1 MTGSSVEPPGR
12 FGLGLATSDVRLSPY
27 DPDWVVL
34 GARECATVRAL
45 LGDLVVDVMHAGS
58 TAVPGIA
65 AKPILDIV
73 AAVGDSVP
81 IDEVVGR
88 LCTTGAYSYEGDQ
101 GDDGGLLLVRG
112 PGELRTVHVH
122 VVGAGSQAW
131 VDYRRFRTLLL
142 TDVAARGAL
151 RVGQA
156 SAGPAVPARP
166 PGVHPGQGPGDP
178 GVAGRPGAVD
188 GVTDGLIRT

>member
-1 MTGSSVEPPGR
+1 MTGSSAEPAGGH
-12 FGLGLATSDVRLSPY
+12 GLGLATSEVRLSPY
-27 DPDWVVL
+27 DPDWAAL
-34 GARECATVRAL
+34 GAQECATVRAL

-73 AAVGDSVP
+73 AAVGDGVP

-88 LCTTGAYSYEGDQ
+88 LCATGAYSYEGDQ

-131 VDYRRFRTLLL
+131 VDYRRFRALLL
-142 TDVAARGAL
+142 TDAAARERYESVKRELAQQYPHDRRAYTLAKASVIRALLDDPEPSTGAQT
-151 RVGQA
+151 G
-156 SAGPAVPARP
+156 
-166 PGVHPGQGPGDP
+166 
-178 GVAGRPGAVD
+178 
-188 GVTDGLIRT
+188 

>member
-1 MTGSSVEPPGR
+1 MTGSPAEPLGGR
-12 FGLGLATSDVRLSPY
+12 DLGLATSEVRLSPY
-27 DPDWVVL
+27 DPDWAAL

-45 LGDLVVDVMHAGS
+45 LGDLVVDLMHAGS

-88 LCTTGAYSYEGDQ
+88 LCATGAYGYEGDQ

-112 PGELRTVHVH
+112 AGELRTVHVH
-122 VVGAGSQAW
+122 VVGEGSRAW
-131 VDYRRFRTLLL
+131 VDYRRFRALLL
-142 TDVAARGAL
+142 ADAAARERYESVKRLLARQYPHDRRAYTLAKAPVIRAL
-151 RVGQA
+151 LD
-156 SAGPAVPARP
+156 
-166 PGVHPGQGPGDP
+166 DP
-178 GVAGRPGAVD
+178 GPSTGAQK
-188 GVTDGLIRT
+188 G